1 MQIVRGDIAS
11 AAGRG
16 LDKEVAG
23 VIGGL
28 ASLDWG
34 VGPVSGIAISWHG
47 LGHVE
52 AVSVTSACQRDVD
65 TGAINLADF
74 GDNARNIDGRT
85 LGRMAG
91 RRIAQLGMFTQVSAR

>member
-1 MQIVRGDIAS
+1 MTTV
-11 AAGRG
+11 RG

-23 VIGGL
+23 VVGGL
-28 ASLDWG
+28 TSLDWG
-34 VGPVSGIAISWHG
+34 VGPVSGIAISRHG

-52 AVSVTSACQRDVD
+52 AVSVTSACQRNVD

-74 GDNARNIDGRT
+74 GDNARYIDGRT